1 MPTEEIVGRTRL
13 LENDIK
19 VCTFYLLPMY
29 SEGVHT
35 TCVDHEE

>member
-19 VCTFYLLPMY
+19 VCTFYLVPMY
-29 SEGVHT
+29 TEG
-35 TCVDHEE
+35 TCTYNLHRS